1 MSSLCSRIRKRILL
15 KYGSD
20 CRNRWDLDQQLN
32 VSEPIYI
39 GWSLGLINKETD
51 KHCLGWN

>member
-1 MSSLCSRIRKRILL
+1 MSSLCSRIRKRIQL

-51 KHCLGWN
+51 KHRLGWN